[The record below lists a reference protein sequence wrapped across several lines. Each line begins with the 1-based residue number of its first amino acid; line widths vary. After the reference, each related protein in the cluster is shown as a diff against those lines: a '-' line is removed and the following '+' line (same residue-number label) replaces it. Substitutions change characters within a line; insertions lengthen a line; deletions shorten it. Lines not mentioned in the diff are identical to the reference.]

1 MIWLESFLVPV
12 PHGFVEALQV
22 VGIELCVK
30 QWSSSPCSTN
40 ARFEACQPVIKD
52 GERWGEGGGRRQG
65 RKEKAGEGRWGRR
78 GKGGGEGRRGE
89 VGKAGEGRWGRQG
102 RGGGEG
108 RRGEVGKGEGRGGE
122 VGKAGEVRWGR
133 QGR

>member
-30 QWSSSPCSTN
+30 QRSSSPCSTN

-52 GERWGEGGGRRQG
+52 GERWGEGGG
-65 RKEKAGEGRWGRR
+65 KAGEGRWGRQER
-78 GKGGGEGRRGE
+78 GGRRRQGRGGGEGRGGE

-108 RRGEVGKGEGRGGE
+108 RGGE
-122 VGKAGEVRWGR
+122 VGKAGEE
-133 QGR
+133 